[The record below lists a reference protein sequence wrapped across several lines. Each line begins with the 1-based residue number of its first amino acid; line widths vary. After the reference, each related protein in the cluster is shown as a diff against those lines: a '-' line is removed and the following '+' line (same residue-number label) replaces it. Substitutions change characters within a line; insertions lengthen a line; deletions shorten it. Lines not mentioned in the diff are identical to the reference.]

1 MPLTHLA
8 AIDSRRVQSPT
19 TQTIRLRWLP
29 VLRFYEERITILR
42 GLEERGLLKAFRVS
56 EETVEAELP
65 GWRWL
70 SVAQSGITLDVLT
83 ETPDALDGWSFV
95 DEVVKLIGPL
105 HFTRARVSYQHVLAL
120 PFPFEEA
127 VGLAKQRLY
136 RGLGTPEVEVGD
148 WALLADLNASGPPAS
163 VGQSEIGVIHRRE
176 VDMRLKRSGGRG
188 PGMQHLF
195 NRAWDSDAFK
205 EASLF
210 ADSDLVLN
218 ADEDSSD
225 TFLDHALTFWGA
237 SCTQTTRLVED
248 FRSKL
253 VGESDGGSNG

>member
-1 MPLTHLA
+1 MP
-8 AIDSRRVQSPT
+8 SPT

-29 VLRFYEERITILR
+29 VLRFYEERIPILR
-42 GLEERGLLKAFRVS
+42 GLEERDLLNAFRVS
-56 EETVEAELP
+56 DETVEAELP

-83 ETPDALDGWSFV
+83 ETADALESWSFI

-105 HFTRARVSYQHVLAL
+105 RFTHARISYQHVLAL

-127 VGLAKQRLY
+127 VGLARERLY

-148 WALLADLNASGPPAS
+148 WALLADLSASGPPAS
-163 VGQSEIGVIHRRE
+163 AGQAEIGVIHRRE

-188 PGMQHLF
+188 PGMQHLS
-195 NRAWDSDAFK
+195 NRTWDSDDFK

-210 ADSDLVLN
+210 ADSNLVLQ
-218 ADEDSSD
+218 AEGELGDA
-225 TFLDHALTFWGA
+225 FLQDAHAFWGA
-237 SCTQTTRLVED
+237 SCKQMTRLMED

-253 VGESDGGSNG
+253 IGNPDGGSNG